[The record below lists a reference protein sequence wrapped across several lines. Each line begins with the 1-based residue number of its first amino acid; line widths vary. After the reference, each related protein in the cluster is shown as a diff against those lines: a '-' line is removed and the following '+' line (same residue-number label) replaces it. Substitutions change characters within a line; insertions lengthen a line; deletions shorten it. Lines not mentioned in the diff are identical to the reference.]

1 MKRKRLISALLLLAM
16 LLSCLPLSVL
26 AADAE
31 LVEAEETVDTVPAEN
46 TDAEVTTEEP
56 VEEAAISTQ
65 AVNANNYFYFSAETA
80 NKLLIAPTRIAFTD
94 GQTIRQALNS
104 SKYSFTTNGSNQFIT
119 AIEGVNGNY
128 TYGSTPEGV
137 ALDSAANTVTH
148 FRFSEASN
156 STPSSGLQTLMKVMA
171 DYLEEDADIQN
182 AAAEEYQTAL
192 NGYLNVTSETAQS
205 HASAITTKINAY
217 KAGQNTKYTVT
228 FSGYS
233 GSSFTVSAVNDYGK
247 QFTDPNHTGTLQL
260 PAGGYT
266 FYVRQGN
273 RMVSGKITVS
283 GAMTVNASL
292 PTGDWFNESSLQI
305 SSGYDAEF
313 DANCYKYTLQDHT
326 ATVQV
331 PDSFTGRLYPYFKLN
346 TTGAAVK
353 AVYTDISGA
362 ARDKAIPAESKAT
375 SIDNALSRG
384 AAGNTVALR
393 ASKSGSDGYTQSV
406 DLTLQLDRMPTLG
419 SLRVTNAA
427 GTAQAATESFSSTKT
442 EYTYKI
448 LDSEQ
453 VLKIYPTATVSGS
466 SITVNG
472 NALDTDGSATVTISG
487 EATVTITVSSGNY
500 ATTYTLAIQPGQGKK
515 VTFKTASDVTLTVVN
530 KNGEELAYTKTI
542 GASGTDNYLY
552 TLVPGD
558 DYSYVATQGT
568 YYHAKK
574 TFTLVTEDGKS
585 PIIDVAVKQEDWL
598 SELAL
603 GNSESSNNKGN
614 IALNTKFSKATHT
627 YTAVVSDYSS
637 SVYAWIAN
645 VVGLTDHSK
654 KYECSV
660 IYQAQST
667 ASNDGDSTTI
677 ALTSRKQTGTQL
689 PQVLLPG
696 SAYENTITFRVT
708 YVDEN
713 DGVTYYT
720 DYTVALLRTLS
731 LKNMEIFFQGAP
743 VTLNRKGSSLVGYSS
758 SENAYSILV
767 PAAAPSLDVTFEL
780 HTDAPRYGDT
790 DSGYEISVSGERVPS
805 GGTLTAKLNGS
816 EESELLTIELTN
828 RNNKTAKTIYTI
840 EVQKAATTAVT
851 FEMTPA
857 DGQIYIYESISGN
870 RSWPRTGKTYA
881 LSEGFTYTA
890 SFTCV
895 GYRGQQAELT
905 LEKDENGQVVLK
917 LGEETFTDLHAVQI
931 KLDVAEENKEIQHN
945 LNAEWADFRGTSY
958 TGSTIG
964 GGMNS
969 NNGITD
975 AKTPITAE
983 SGMMYWAVKL
993 GEGYSDGAVSNPILV
1008 DDCLIVYAGD
1018 HIYRV
1023 NKDTGAVEATGQ
1035 MAGKSSFAINGPTYA
1050 DGIVLVG
1057 LSNGRIQAFNAK
1069 TLESLW
1075 LYTDPLGGQP
1085 NCPITVLN
1093 GYAYTG
1099 FWYAEE
1105 LDASFVCVSLTD
1117 EDVGTTTEAK
1127 SATWRH
1133 VQNGGFY
1140 WAGAYACD
1148 DFIMVGT
1155 DDGKD
1160 NCSYLYLFDPLTGAI
1175 LDSKSGFDG
1184 DIRSTISYDKQS
1196 CAYYFTSKGGTFY
1209 RVKVEAKNGS
1219 YAITA
1224 CDGLKLDNGANDPA
1238 LPPMSTST
1246 PVVYNG
1252 RAYIGVSGTGQF
1264 TPYSGHN
1271 ITVIDLGDTMSIAY
1285 SVPTQGYPQTSGLLT
1300 TAYDSYV
1307 YVYFFDNYTPG
1318 TLRALRDAPN
1328 QTSADYT
1335 TQELYKGYTY
1345 QAPYAIFTPYG
1356 DQAQYAICSPIADSN
1371 GTIYFKN
1378 DSAYLMAFGRSVET
1392 IKVTKQPDKTQY
1404 SAGETFDKT
1413 GMVVTATL
1421 SDGSTRDVT
1430 DMVSAPTGTLADGTT
1445 ELTLEFGRGQTMYR
1459 NLPNGNKMTAGNKI
1473 AAITTTI
1480 QIRVGDTADSGT
1492 LADDITWSFRP
1503 AVNTLSIDGKIPEGH
1518 KVLIACYDDSGKMT
1532 KLEVRT
1538 VSGSVTLPNSA
1549 KIRVFYIDGNSKPLC
1564 AAAAV
1569 LE

>member
-1 MKRKRLISALLLLAM
+1 MKLKRMTAALLLLVM

-31 LVEAEETVDTVPAEN
+31 PVEAEETVDTVPAEN

-65 AVNANNYFYFSAETA
+65 AVNASGYFYFSAETA

-94 GQTIRQALNS
+94 GQTIRQALYASQYSFVESNS
-104 SKYSFTTNGSNQFIT
+104 SGFIT
-119 AIEGVNGNY
+119 TIEGVNGNY
-128 TYGSTPEGV
+128 IYGSAPDSV
-137 ALDSAANTVTH
+137 SIDSAANTVTH

-156 STPSSGLQTLMKVMA
+156 STPSSGLQTLMQVMA
-171 DYLEEDADIQN
+171 DYLEEAADVQN
-182 AAAEEYQTAL
+182 AAADEYQAAV
-192 NGYLNVTSETAQS
+192 NGYLGVASETAQRY
-205 HASAITTKINAY
+205 ADAITAKINAY
-217 KAGQNTKYTVT
+217 KAGQDTQYTVT
-228 FSGYS
+228 FSGFS
-233 GSSFTVSAVNDYGK
+233 GSDYTVSAVNDYGK
-247 QFTDPNHTGTLQL
+247 RFEDTGHTGTLQL

-313 DANCYKYTLQDHT
+313 DANCYKYTLQNHT

-331 PDSFTGRLYPYFKLN
+331 PDSFTGRLYPYFKLS
-346 TTGAAVK
+346 TSGTGAKVK
-353 AVYTDISGA
+353 AVYTDVSGA
-362 ARDKAIPAESKAT
+362 ARDKDIPAESKAT

-384 AAGNTVALR
+384 AAGNTVVLR
-393 ASKSGSDGYTQSV
+393 ASKTGSDGYTQSV

-448 LDSEQ
+448 LDSEKT
-453 VLKIYPTATVSGS
+453 LKIYPTATVSGS

-487 EATVTITVSSGNY
+487 ETTVTITVSSGNY
-500 ATTYTLAIQPGQGKK
+500 TTTYTLAIQPGQGKK

-530 KNGEELAYTKTI
+530 KNGEELAYAKTA
-542 GASGTDNYLY
+542 GAGNTINYLY

-574 TFTLVTEDGKS
+574 SFTLGSSEVIEVSVVQG
-585 PIIDVAVKQEDWL
+585 DWL
-598 SELAL
+598 TSLAL
-603 GNSESSNNKGN
+603 GNSENTGSKGN
-614 IALNTKFSKATHT
+614 LFPEASFSKSTHT
-627 YTAVVSDYSS
+627 YTVNVPDYSS
-637 SVYAWIAN
+637 AVYAWVTVARGSCN
-645 VVGLTDHSK
+645 AVYPRQSSASGGSATVSVVIPSK
-654 KYECSV
+654 
-660 IYQAQST
+660 
-667 ASNDGDSTTI
+667 
-677 ALTSRKQTGTQL
+677 LTGTNLMQA
-689 PQVLLPG
+689 LLTG
-696 SAYENTITFRVT
+696 SAYSNVLTFRVS
-708 YVDEN
+708 YLDKSVD
-713 DGVTYYT
+713 VTYYT
-720 DYTVALLRTLS
+720 DYMICLERTLS
-731 LKNMEIFFQGAP
+731 LKNMSVSVQGGQ
-743 VTLNRKGSSLVGYSS
+743 VLMNRSGGTGFSRTETDYSV
-758 SENAYSILV
+758 LV
-767 PAAAPSLDVTFEL
+767 PAAASSLKITVQT
-780 HTDAPRYGDT
+780 HTDSPRYGDT
-790 DSGYEISVSGERVPS
+790 DNGYLVSVNGKNVGIVENAGAVEVP
-805 GGTLTAKLNGS
+805 LNGTETD
-816 EESELLTIELTN
+816 EEIKIVVTNIYNQNAHTEYRLTI
-828 RNNKTAKTIYTI
+828 K
-840 EVQKAATTAVT
+840 KAATTAVAFQT
-851 FEMTPA
+851 NPKNA
-857 DGQIYIYESISGN
+857 LIYIYEQGAGN
-870 RSWPRTGKTYA
+870 RVWPTDDGIFA
-881 LSEGFTYTA
+881 LSEGFTYYC
-890 SFTCV
+890 SISLY
-895 GYRGQQAELT
+895 GYAAQAGALQIVNESGQT
-905 LEKDENGQVVLK
+905 VLRF
-917 LGEETFTDLHAVQI
+917 GEEEYTDPSAVPITLQKADANPNI
-931 KLDVAEENKEIQHN
+931 VDFNT
-945 LNAEWADFRGTSY
+945 EWANFRGTD
-958 TGSTIG
+958 
-964 GGMNS
+964 S
-969 NNGITD
+969 NNGVTS
-975 AKTPITAE
+975 AKTPISAAD
-983 SGMMYWAVKL
+983 GMLYWAVKL
-993 GEGYSDGAVSNPILV
+993 GDGYSSDAVSSPILV
-1008 DDCLIVYAGD
+1008 DNCLIVYAGE

-1023 NKDTGAVEATGQ
+1023 NKATGVVEATGQ
-1035 MAGKSSFAINGPTYA
+1035 MAGKSSFAINGPTYY
-1050 DGIVLVG
+1050 DGILLVG
-1057 LSNGRIQAFNAK
+1057 LSNGRIQAFSAK

-1085 NCPITVLN
+1085 NCPITILN

-1099 FWYAEE
+1099 FWNGE
-1105 LDASFVCVSLTD
+1105 DKDGSFVCVSLTD
-1117 EDVGTTTEAK
+1117 EDPENQAEEK
-1127 SATWRH
+1127 AATWRM

-1148 DFIMVGT
+1148 DFVMVGT
-1155 DDGKD
+1155 DDGKTA
-1160 NCSYLYLFDPLTGAI
+1160 CSYIYLLDPLTGKV
-1175 LDSKSGFDG
+1175 LDSRSGFDG
-1184 DIRSTISYDKQS
+1184 DIRSTICYDKDTD
-1196 CAYYFTSKGGTFY
+1196 AYYFTSKGGGFY
-1209 RVKVEAKNGS
+1209 RIKVQGKT
-1219 YAITA
+1219 ITA
-1224 CDGLKLDNGANDPA
+1224 CDGMELKNGIKDETA
-1238 LPPMSTST
+1238 MSTST

-1264 TPYSGHN
+1264 TAYSGHN
-1271 ITVIDLGDTMSIAY
+1271 ITVIDLENLEIAY
-1285 SVPTQGYPQTSGLLT
+1285 SVPTQGYPQTSGMLT
-1300 TAYDSYV
+1300 TAYEQESGYV

-1518 KVLIACYDDSGKMT
+1518 KVLIARYDDSGKMT

-1569 LE
+1569 LG

>member
-1 MKRKRLISALLLLAM
+1 MKLKRMTAALLLLAM

-65 AVNANNYFYFSAETA
+65 AVNASGYFYFSAETA

-94 GQTIRQALNS
+94 GQTIRQALYASQYSFVESNS
-104 SKYSFTTNGSNQFIT
+104 SGFIT
-119 AIEGVNGNY
+119 TIEGVNGNY
-128 TYGSTPEGV
+128 IYGSAPDSV
-137 ALDSAANTVTH
+137 SIDSAANTVTH

-156 STPSSGLQTLMKVMA
+156 STPSSGLQTLMQVMA
-171 DYLEEDADIQN
+171 DYLEEAADVQN
-182 AAAEEYQTAL
+182 AAADEYQAAV
-192 NGYLNVTSETAQS
+192 NGYLGVASETAQRY
-205 HASAITTKINAY
+205 ADAITAKINAY
-217 KAGQNTKYTVT
+217 KAGQDTQYTVT
-228 FSGYS
+228 FSGFS
-233 GSSFTVSAVNDYGK
+233 GSDYTVSAVNDYGK
-247 QFTDPNHTGTLQL
+247 RFEDTGHTGTLQL
-260 PAGGYT
+260 PAGGYL
-266 FYVRQGN
+266 FSVRQEN
-273 RMVSGKITVS
+273 RMVSGRIKVTGPKTV
-283 GAMTVNASL
+283 TASL
-292 PTGDWFNESSLQI
+292 PSGDWFKESTLKI
-305 SSGYDAEF
+305 SSGYADDF

-331 PDSFTGRLYPYFKLN
+331 PDSFTGRLYPYFTLN

-393 ASKSGSDGYTQSV
+393 ASKTGSDGYTQSV

-427 GTAQAATESFSSTKT
+427 DTAQAATESFSSTKT

-453 VLKIYPTATVSGS
+453 KLKIYPTATVSGS

-472 NALDTDGSATVTISG
+472 NELAADGSATVTISG
-487 EATVTITVSSGNY
+487 ETTVMIAVSSGNY
-500 ATTYTLAIQPGQGKK
+500 TTTYTLTIQPGQGKK

-530 KNGEELAYTKTI
+530 KNGEELAYTKTV
-542 GASGTDNYLY
+542 GTGGTINYLY

-574 TFTLVTEDGKS
+574 SFTLGSSEVIEVSVVQG
-585 PIIDVAVKQEDWL
+585 DWL
-598 SELAL
+598 TSLAL
-603 GNSESSNNKGN
+603 GNSENTGSKGN
-614 IALNTKFSKATHT
+614 LFPEASFSKSTHT
-627 YTAVVSDYSS
+627 YTVNVPDYSS
-637 SVYAWIAN
+637 AVYAWVTVARGSCN
-645 VVGLTDHSK
+645 AVYPRQSSASGGSATVSVVIPSK
-654 KYECSV
+654 
-660 IYQAQST
+660 
-667 ASNDGDSTTI
+667 
-677 ALTSRKQTGTQL
+677 LTGTNLMQA
-689 PQVLLPG
+689 LLTG
-696 SAYENTITFRVT
+696 SAYSNVLTFRVS
-708 YVDEN
+708 YLDKSVD
-713 DGVTYYT
+713 VTYYT
-720 DYTVALLRTLS
+720 DYMICLERTLS
-731 LKNMEIFFQGAP
+731 LKNMSVSVQGGQ
-743 VTLNRKGSSLVGYSS
+743 VLMNRSGGTGFSRTETDYSV
-758 SENAYSILV
+758 LV
-767 PAAAPSLDVTFEL
+767 PAAASSLKITVQT
-780 HTDAPRYGDT
+780 HTDSPRYGDT
-790 DSGYEISVSGERVPS
+790 DNGYLVSVNGKNVGIVENAGAVEVP
-805 GGTLTAKLNGS
+805 LNGTETD
-816 EESELLTIELTN
+816 EEIKIVVTNIYNQNAHTEYRLTI
-828 RNNKTAKTIYTI
+828 K
-840 EVQKAATTAVT
+840 KAATTAVAFQT
-851 FEMTPA
+851 NPKNA
-857 DGQIYIYESISGN
+857 LIYIYEQGAGN
-870 RSWPRTGKTYA
+870 RVWPTDDGIFA
-881 LSEGFTYTA
+881 LSEGFTYYC
-890 SFTCV
+890 SISLY
-895 GYRGQQAELT
+895 GYAAQAGALQIVNESGQT
-905 LEKDENGQVVLK
+905 VLRF
-917 LGEETFTDLHAVQI
+917 GEEEYTDPSAVPITLQKADANPNI
-931 KLDVAEENKEIQHN
+931 VDF
-945 LNAEWADFRGTSY
+945 NAEWANFRGTD
-958 TGSTIG
+958 
-964 GGMNS
+964 S
-969 NNGITD
+969 NNGVTS
-975 AKTPITAE
+975 AKTPISAAD
-983 SGMMYWAVKL
+983 GMLYWAVKL
-993 GEGYSDGAVSNPILV
+993 GDGYSSDAVSSPILV
-1008 DDCLIVYAGD
+1008 DNCLIVYAGE

-1023 NKDTGAVEATGQ
+1023 NKATGVVEATGQ
-1035 MAGKSSFAINGPTYA
+1035 MAGKSSFAINGPTYY
-1050 DGIVLVG
+1050 DGILLVG
-1057 LSNGRIQAFNAK
+1057 LSNGRIQAFSAK

-1085 NCPITVLN
+1085 NCPITILN

-1099 FWYAEE
+1099 FWNGE
-1105 LDASFVCVSLTD
+1105 DKDGSFVCVSLTD
-1117 EDVGTTTEAK
+1117 EDPENQAEEK
-1127 SATWRH
+1127 AATWRM

-1148 DFIMVGT
+1148 DFVMVGT
-1155 DDGKD
+1155 DDGKTA
-1160 NCSYLYLFDPLTGAI
+1160 CSYLYLLDPLTGKV
-1175 LDSKSGFDG
+1175 LDSRSGFDG
-1184 DIRSTISYDKQS
+1184 DIRSTICYDKDTD
-1196 CAYYFTSKGGTFY
+1196 AYYFTSKGGGFY
-1209 RVKVEAKNGS
+1209 RIKVQGKT
-1219 YAITA
+1219 ITA
-1224 CDGLKLDNGANDPA
+1224 CDGMELKNGIKDETA
-1238 LPPMSTST
+1238 MSTST

-1264 TPYSGHN
+1264 TAYSGHN
-1271 ITVIDLGDTMSIAY
+1271 ITVIDLENLEIAY

-1569 LE
+1569 LG

>member
-1 MKRKRLISALLLLAM
+1 MKLKRMTAALLLLAM

-65 AVNANNYFYFSAETA
+65 AVNASRYFYFSAETA

-94 GQTIRQALNS
+94 GQTIRQALNA

-156 STPSSGLQTLMKVMA
+156 STPSSGLQTLMQVMA
-171 DYLEEDADIQN
+171 DYLEEAADVQN
-182 AAAEEYQTAL
+182 AAADEYQAAVS
-192 NGYLNVTSETAQS
+192 GYLGVTSERAQS
-205 HASAITTKINAY
+205 YAAAITAKINAY
-217 KAGQNTKYTVT
+217 KAGQNTQYTVT
-228 FSGYS
+228 FSDYS
-233 GSSFTVSAVNDYGK
+233 GSSYTVSATNDYGK
-247 QFTDPNHTGTLQL
+247 QFADANHTGTLQL

-283 GAMTVNASL
+283 GAMTVSASL

-362 ARDKAIPAESKAT
+362 ARDKDIPAESKAT

-393 ASKSGSDGYTQSV
+393 ASKTGSDGYTQSV

-472 NALDTDGSATVTISG
+472 NKLDADDSATVTISG
-487 EATVTITVSSGNY
+487 NTTVTIAVSSGNY
-500 ATTYTLAIQPGQGKK
+500 TTTYTLAIQPGQGKK

-542 GASGTDNYLY
+542 GASGTVNYLY

-568 YYHAKK
+568 YYHARKS
-574 TFTLVTEDGKS
+574 FTLGNSGVIEVS
-585 PIIDVAVKQEDWL
+585 VKQEDWL
-598 SELAL
+598 TSLAL
-603 GNSESSNNKGN
+603 SSAADEKYKGD
-614 IALNTKFSKATHT
+614 IELSPSFAKSVHT
-627 YTAVVSDYSS
+627 YTATVPDNSS
-637 SVYAWIAN
+637 SVYVWRTNSRGSCAA
-645 VVGLTDHSK
+645 VYSML
-654 KYECSV
+654 
-660 IYQAQST
+660 ST
-667 ASNDGDSTTI
+667 ASDCGKTNEVALESRFEGDGL
-677 ALTSRKQTGTQL
+677 AK
-689 PQVLLPG
+689 VLLPG
-696 SAYENTITFRVT
+696 SAYGNTVTIRVAYT
-708 YVDEN
+708 DN
-713 DGVTYYT
+713 TDGVTYYT
-720 DYTVALLRTLS
+720 DYLVSLERSLS
-731 LKNMEIFFQGAP
+731 LKNISTSF
-743 VTLNRKGSSLVGYSS
+743 NGSSLLLQRKNSQQTGYSMD
-758 SENAYSILV
+758 ENEYSILI
-767 PAAAPSLDVTFEL
+767 PAAATTLDL
-780 HTDAPRYGDT
+780 LLQKHTESPKYGDT
-790 DSGYEISVSGERVPS
+790 DNGYVITVNGKAVSSKDTATVDLTGTEEEENVQIKVTNKYVPGASGDYVITV
-805 GGTLTAKLNGS
+805 K
-816 EESELLTIELTN
+816 
-828 RNNKTAKTIYTI
+828 
-840 EVQKAATTAVT
+840 KAATTSVT
-851 FEMTPA
+851 FQTNPKNA
-857 DGQIYIYESISGN
+857 LIYIYEQGAGN
-870 RSWPRTGKTYA
+870 RVWPDEDGSFA
-881 LSEGFTYTA
+881 LSEGFTYYC
-890 SFTCV
+890 SISLY
-895 GYRGQQAELT
+895 GYAAQAGT
-905 LEKDENGQVVLK
+905 LQIVNESRQTVLRF
-917 LGEETFTDLHAVQI
+917 GEEDYTNLSAVSVTLQKAAVNSSI
-931 KLDVAEENKEIQHN
+931 FELD
-945 LNAEWADFRGTSY
+945 AEWPNFRGTD
-958 TGSTIG
+958 
-964 GGMNS
+964 S

-975 AKTPITAE
+975 AKTPVDALG
-983 SGMMYWAVKL
+983 GMLYWASHL
-993 GEGYSDGAVSNPILV
+993 GNGWDTGAVSSPILV
-1008 DDCLIVYAGD
+1008 DDCLVVYAD
-1018 HIYRV
+1018 NKIYRV
-1023 NKDTGAVEATGQ
+1023 SKATGEVETEGD
-1035 MAGKSSFAINGPTYA
+1035 MAGTSSFAINGPTYA
-1050 DGIVLVG
+1050 DGILLVG

-1075 LYTDPLGGQP
+1075 IYKDPVGDQP
-1085 NCPITVLN
+1085 NCPITILN

-1099 FWYAEE
+1099 FWNGESK
-1105 LDASFVCVSLTD
+1105 DSSFVCISLTD
-1117 EDVGTTTEAK
+1117 EDPENEMEEKA
-1127 SATWRH
+1127 ATWRM

-1148 DFIMVGT
+1148 DFVIVGT
-1155 DDGKD
+1155 DDGD
-1160 NCSYLYLFDPLTGAI
+1160 AQCSYLYLLDPLTGKV
-1175 LDSKSGFDG
+1175 LDFKSGFDG
-1184 DIRSTISYDKQS
+1184 DIRSTICYDDVTK
-1196 CAYYFTSKGGTFY
+1196 AYYFTSKGGTFY
-1209 RVKVEAKNGS
+1209 RAKVEAQNGS

-1264 TPYSGHN
+1264 TQYSGHN
-1271 ITVIDLGDTMSIAY
+1271 ITVIDLENWKIAY
-1285 SVPTQGYPQTSGLLT
+1285 SVPTQGYPQTSGMLT
-1300 TAYDSYV
+1300 TAYESENGYV
-1307 YVYFFDNYTPG
+1307 YVYFIDNYTPG
-1318 TLRALRDAPN
+1318 TLRVLRDKAGQPEAGYL
-1328 QTSADYT
+1328 TSET
-1335 TQELYKGYTY
+1335 FNEKTY
-1345 QAPYAIFTPYG
+1345 RTPYALFTPF
-1356 DQAQYAICSPIADSN
+1356 DKQAQYAICSPIADSD
-1371 GTIYFKN
+1371 GTLYFKN
-1378 DSAYLMAFGRSVET
+1378 DSGYLMAFGRSVEK
-1392 IKVTKQPDKTQY
+1392 IEVTTMPQKTQY
-1404 SAGETFDKT
+1404 AAGETFDKT

-1421 SDGSTRDVT
+1421 LDGSTRDVT
-1430 DMVSAPTGTLADGTT
+1430 DMVSASSEPLTDGTT
-1445 ELTLEFGRGQTMYR
+1445 EITLQFGRDQTMYR
-1459 NLPNGNKMTAGNKI
+1459 NATANGEKMTAGNKI

-1480 QIRVGDTADSGT
+1480 QIRVGDTADTGA

-1503 AVNTLSIDGKIPEGH
+1503 AVNTLSIDGEIPEGH
-1518 KVLIACYDDSGKMT
+1518 KVLIACYDDSGKLT
-1532 KLEVRT
+1532 KLEVLT
-1538 VSGSVTLPNSA
+1538 IKGSVTLPDSA

-1564 AAAAV
+1564 AVAAV
-1569 LE
+1569 LG

>member
-1 MKRKRLISALLLLAM
+1 MKLKRMTAALLLLAM

-65 AVNANNYFYFSAETA
+65 AVNASGYFYFSAETA

-94 GQTIRQALNS
+94 GQTIRQALNA

-128 TYGSTPEGV
+128 TYGSTPDGV
-137 ALDSAANTVTH
+137 SIDSAANTVTH

-156 STPSSGLQTLMKVMA
+156 SAPSSGLQTLMQVMA
-171 DYLEEDADIQN
+171 DYLEEAADVQN
-182 AAAEEYQTAL
+182 AAADEYQAAVS
-192 NGYLNVTSETAQS
+192 GYLGVTSERAQS
-205 HASAITTKINAY
+205 YAAAITAKINAY
-217 KAGQNTKYTVT
+217 KAGQNTQYTVT

-233 GSSFTVSAVNDYGK
+233 GSSYTVSAANDYGK
-247 QFTDPNHTGTLQL
+247 QFTDANHTGTLQL
-260 PAGGYT
+260 PADGYT

-283 GAMTVNASL
+283 GAMTVSASL

-384 AAGNTVALR
+384 ASGNTVALR
-393 ASKSGSDGYTQSV
+393 ASKTGSDGYTQSV

-487 EATVTITVSSGNY
+487 ETTVTITVSSGNY

-542 GASGTDNYLY
+542 DASGTVNYLY

-574 TFTLVTEDGKS
+574 SFTLGSNEVIQVS
-585 PIIDVAVKQEDWL
+585 VKQEDWL
-598 SELAL
+598 TSLAL
-603 GNSESSNNKGN
+603 SSAADEKYKGD
-614 IALNTKFSKATHT
+614 IELSPSFAKSVHT
-627 YTAVVSDYSS
+627 YTATVPDNSS
-637 SVYAWIAN
+637 SVYVWRTNSRGSCAA
-645 VVGLTDHSK
+645 VYSML
-654 KYECSV
+654 
-660 IYQAQST
+660 ST
-667 ASNDGDSTTI
+667 ASDCGKTNEVALESRFEGDGL
-677 ALTSRKQTGTQL
+677 AK
-689 PQVLLPG
+689 VLLPG
-696 SAYENTITFRVT
+696 SAYGNTVTIRVAYT
-708 YVDEN
+708 DN
-713 DGVTYYT
+713 TDGVTYYT
-720 DYTVALLRTLS
+720 DYLVSLKRSLS
-731 LKNMEIFFQGAP
+731 LKNISTSF
-743 VTLNRKGSSLVGYSS
+743 NGSSLLLQRKNSQQTGYSMD
-758 SENAYSILV
+758 ENEYSILI
-767 PAAAPSLDVTFEL
+767 PAAATTLDL
-780 HTDAPRYGDT
+780 LLQKHTESPKYGDT
-790 DSGYEISVSGERVPS
+790 DNGYVITVNGKAVSSKDTATVDLTGTEEEENVQIKVTNKYVPGASGDYVITV
-805 GGTLTAKLNGS
+805 K
-816 EESELLTIELTN
+816 
-828 RNNKTAKTIYTI
+828 
-840 EVQKAATTAVT
+840 KAATTSVT
-851 FEMTPA
+851 FQTNPKNA
-857 DGQIYIYESISGN
+857 LIYIYEQGAGN
-870 RSWPRTGKTYA
+870 RVWPDEDGSFA
-881 LSEGFTYTA
+881 LSEGFTYYC
-890 SFTCV
+890 SISLY
-895 GYRGQQAELT
+895 GYAAQAGTLQIVNESGQT
-905 LEKDENGQVVLK
+905 VLRF
-917 LGEETFTDLHAVQI
+917 GEEDYTNLSAVSVTLQKAAANPGI
-931 KLDVAEENKEIQHN
+931 VDYG
-945 LNAEWADFRGTSY
+945 AEWANFRGTD
-958 TGSTIG
+958 
-964 GGMNS
+964 S
-969 NNGITD
+969 NNGITS
-975 AKTPITAE
+975 AKTPVDALG
-983 SGMMYWAVKL
+983 GMLYWASHL
-993 GEGYSDGAVSNPILV
+993 GNGWDTGAVSSPILV
-1008 DDCLIVYAGD
+1008 DDCLVVYAD
-1018 HIYRV
+1018 NKIYRV
-1023 NKDTGAVEATGQ
+1023 SKATGEVETEGN
-1035 MAGKSSFAINGPTYA
+1035 MAGTSSFAINGPTYA
-1050 DGIVLVG
+1050 NGILLVG

-1075 LYTDPLGGQP
+1075 IYKDPVGDQP
-1085 NCPITVLN
+1085 NCPITILN

-1099 FWYAEE
+1099 FWNGESK
-1105 LDASFVCVSLTD
+1105 DSSFVCISLTD
-1117 EDVGTTTEAK
+1117 EDPENEMEEKA
-1127 SATWRH
+1127 ATWRM

-1148 DFIMVGT
+1148 DFVIVGT
-1155 DDGKD
+1155 DDGD
-1160 NCSYLYLFDPLTGAI
+1160 AQCSYLYLLDPLTGKV
-1175 LDSKSGFDG
+1175 LDFKSGFDG
-1184 DIRSTISYDKQS
+1184 DIRSTICYDDATK
-1196 CAYYFTSKGGTFY
+1196 AYYFTSKGGTFY
-1209 RVKVEAKNGS
+1209 RAKVEAQNGS

-1224 CDGLKLDNGANDPA
+1224 CDGLKLDNGSDDPA

-1264 TPYSGHN
+1264 TQYSGHN
-1271 ITVIDLGDTMSIAY
+1271 ITVIDLENWKIAY
-1285 SVPTQGYPQTSGLLT
+1285 KVPTQGYPQTSGLLT
-1300 TAYDSYV
+1300 TAYEQDQDNGYV

-1318 TLRALRDAPN
+1318 TLRVLRDKKGQDEAN
-1328 QTSADYT
+1328 YLTSETFND
-1335 TQELYKGYTY
+1335 ETY
-1345 QAPYAIFTPYG
+1345 QTAYALFSPNG
-1356 DQAQYAICSPIADSN
+1356 KQAQYAICSPITDSD

-1378 DSAYLMAFGRSVET
+1378 DSGYLMAFGRSIEK
-1392 IKVTKQPDKTQY
+1392 IEVTKQPNKTQY
-1404 SAGETFDKT
+1404 NAGEIFDKT

-1421 SDGSTRDVT
+1421 SDGTTRDVT
-1430 DMVSAPTGTLADGTT
+1430 DMVSAPAGTLADGTT
-1445 ELTLEFGRGQTMYR
+1445 ELTLQFGRDQTMYR
-1459 NLPNGNKMTAGNKI
+1459 NVEANNSKMNAGSLI
-1473 AAITTTI
+1473 SPITTTL
-1480 QIRVGDTADSGT
+1480 QIRVGEDTVTWGDVNGDGKVNSTDAVLILRYAAQLGVDIDTAA
-1492 LADDITWSFRP
+1492 AD
-1503 AVNTLSIDGKIPEGH
+1503 VNGDGKI
-1518 KVLIACYDDSGKMT
+1518 
-1532 KLEVRT
+1532 
-1538 VSGSVTLPNSA
+1538 NST
-1549 KIRVFYIDGNSKPLC
+1549 D
-1564 AAAAV
+1564 AV
-1569 LE
+1569 LVLRYAAQLITKFPVEG

>member
-1 MKRKRLISALLLLAM
+1 MKLKRMTAALLLLAM

-65 AVNANNYFYFSAETA
+65 AVNASGYFYFSAETA
-80 NKLLIAPTRIAFTD
+80 NKLLIAPVRIAFTD
-94 GQTIRQALNS
+94 GQTIRQALNA

-156 STPSSGLQTLMKVMA
+156 STPSSGLQTLMQVMA
-171 DYLEEDADIQN
+171 DYLEEAADVQN
-182 AAAEEYQTAL
+182 AAADEYQAAVS
-192 NGYLNVTSETAQS
+192 GYLGVTSERAQS
-205 HASAITTKINAY
+205 YAAAITAKINAY
-217 KAGQNTKYTVT
+217 KAGQNTQYTVT
-228 FSGYS
+228 FSDYS
-233 GSSFTVSAVNDYGK
+233 GSSYTVSATNDYGK
-247 QFTDPNHTGTLQL
+247 QFADANHTGTLQL

-283 GAMTVNASL
+283 GAMTVSASL

-393 ASKSGSDGYTQSV
+393 ASKTGSDGYTQSV

-427 GTAQAATESFSSTKT
+427 DTAQAATESFSSTKT

-472 NALDTDGSATVTISG
+472 NKLDADDSATVTISG
-487 EATVTITVSSGNY
+487 NTTVTIAVSSGNY
-500 ATTYTLAIQPGQGKK
+500 TTTYTLTIQPGQGKK
-515 VTFKTASDVTLTVVN
+515 VTFNTASDVTLTVVN

-542 GASGTDNYLY
+542 GASGTINYLY

-574 TFTLVTEDGKS
+574 SFTLGSNEVIQVS
-585 PIIDVAVKQEDWL
+585 VKQEDWL
-598 SELAL
+598 TSLAL
-603 GNSESSNNKGN
+603 SSAADEKYKGD
-614 IALNTKFSKATHT
+614 IELSPSFAKSVHT
-627 YTAVVSDYSS
+627 YTATVPDNSS
-637 SVYAWIAN
+637 SVYVWRTNSRGNCAA
-645 VVGLTDHSK
+645 VYSML
-654 KYECSV
+654 
-660 IYQAQST
+660 ST
-667 ASNDGDSTTI
+667 ASDCGKTNEVALKSRFEGDGL
-677 ALTSRKQTGTQL
+677 AK
-689 PQVLLPG
+689 VLLPG
-696 SAYENTITFRVT
+696 SAYGNTVTIRVT
-708 YVDEN
+708 YTDN
-713 DGVTYYT
+713 TDGVTYYT
-720 DYTVALLRTLS
+720 DYLVSLERSLS
-731 LKNMEIFFQGAP
+731 LKNISASF
-743 VTLNRKGSSLVGYSS
+743 NGSSLPLQRKNSQQTGFSLD
-758 SENAYSILV
+758 ENEYSILI
-767 PAAAPSLDVTFEL
+767 PAAATTLDL
-780 HTDAPRYGDT
+780 LLQKHTESPKYGDT
-790 DSGYEISVSGERVPS
+790 DNGYVITVNGKAVSSKDTATVDLTGTEEEENVQIKVTNKYVPGASGDYVITV
-805 GGTLTAKLNGS
+805 K
-816 EESELLTIELTN
+816 
-828 RNNKTAKTIYTI
+828 
-840 EVQKAATTAVT
+840 KAATTSVT
-851 FEMTPA
+851 FQTNPKNA
-857 DGQIYIYESISGN
+857 LIYIYEQGAGN
-870 RSWPRTGKTYA
+870 RVWPDEDGSFA
-881 LSEGFTYTA
+881 LSEGFTYYC
-890 SFTCV
+890 SISLY
-895 GYRGQQAELT
+895 GYAAQAGTLQIVNESGQT
-905 LEKDENGQVVLK
+905 VLRF
-917 LGEETFTDLHAVQI
+917 GEEDYTNLSAVSVTLQKAAANPDI
-931 KLDVAEENKEIQHN
+931 VDYA
-945 LNAEWADFRGTSY
+945 AEWANFRGTD
-958 TGSTIG
+958 
-964 GGMNS
+964 S
-969 NNGITD
+969 NNGITS
-975 AKTPITAE
+975 AKTPVDALD
-983 SGMMYWAVKL
+983 GMLYWASHL
-993 GEGYSDGAVSNPILV
+993 GNGWDTGAVSSPILV
-1008 DDCLIVYAGD
+1008 DDCLVVYAD
-1018 HIYRV
+1018 NKIYRV
-1023 NKDTGAVEATGQ
+1023 SKATGEVETEGD
-1035 MAGKSSFAINGPTYA
+1035 MAGTSSFAINGPTYA
-1050 DGIVLVG
+1050 DGILLVG

-1075 LYTDPLGGQP
+1075 IYKDPVGDQP
-1085 NCPITVLN
+1085 NCPITILN

-1099 FWYAEE
+1099 FWNGESK
-1105 LDASFVCVSLTD
+1105 DSSFVCISLTD
-1117 EDVGTTTEAK
+1117 EDPENEMEEKA
-1127 SATWRH
+1127 ATWRM

-1148 DFIMVGT
+1148 DFVIVGT
-1155 DDGKD
+1155 DDGD
-1160 NCSYLYLFDPLTGAI
+1160 AQCSYLYLLDPLTGKV
-1175 LDSKSGFDG
+1175 LDFKSGFDG
-1184 DIRSTISYDKQS
+1184 DIRSTICYDDATK
-1196 CAYYFTSKGGTFY
+1196 AYYFTSKGGTFY
-1209 RVKVEAKNGS
+1209 RAKVEAQNGS

-1224 CDGLKLDNGANDPA
+1224 CDGLKLDNGSDDPA

-1264 TPYSGHN
+1264 TAYSGHN
-1271 ITVIDLGDTMSIAY
+1271 ITVVDLENWEIAY
-1285 SVPTQGYPQTSGLLT
+1285 SAQTQGYPQTSGLLT
-1300 TAYDSYV
+1300 TAYEQENEYV
-1307 YVYFFDNYTPG
+1307 YVYFIDNYTPG
-1318 TLRALRDAPN
+1318 KLRVLRDRPG
-1328 QTSADYT
+1328 QTADYRT
-1335 TQELYKGYTY
+1335 EETFSGKSYWT
-1345 QAPYAIFTPYG
+1345 AYALFTPF
-1356 DQAQYAICSPIADSN
+1356 DKQAQYAICSPITDSD

-1378 DSAYLMAFGRSVET
+1378 DSGYLMAFGRS
-1392 IKVTKQPDKTQY
+1392 IKKIEVTKQPNKTQY
-1404 SAGETFDKT
+1404 NAGEIFDKT

-1421 SDGSTRDVT
+1421 SDGTTRDVT
-1430 DMVSAPTGTLADGTT
+1430 DMVSAPAGTLADGTT

-1480 QIRVGDTADSGT
+1480 QIRVGDTTDTGALTDNI
-1492 LADDITWSFRP
+1492 AWSFQP
-1503 AVNTLSIDGKIPEGH
+1503 SSNTLSIDGKIPEGH
-1518 KVLIACYDDSGKMT
+1518 KVLIACYDENGMLT
-1532 KLEVRT
+1532 KLEIRT
-1538 VSGSVTLPNSA
+1538 ISGSVKLPSSA
-1549 KIRVFYIDGNSKPLC
+1549 RIRVFYIDGDSRPLC
-1564 AAAAV
+1564 GAAKV
-1569 LE
+1569 LG